1 MSTLASRC
9 GAFSAAV
16 AGDEVMSF
24 LSLPLDTFDHVVRM
38 GTCGAHAIV

>member
-16 AGDEVMSF
+16 AGDEVMS